1 MVKHIGGLSAR
12 MGRIFI
18 NLKLSYMRKLL
29 FLLLMFITLPAC
41 AQRIDKPGEPYDYY
55 IEIKIEQ
62 RLTENIKAKIKLPE
76 DKTFKYLVDENGKRI
91 TFVGIND
98 IINYMTMRGW
108 TYVNYEN
115 YINEQLLLFRKNV
128 INNTYVK
135 EYILVG
141 KD

>member
-1 MVKHIGGLSAR
+1 
-12 MGRIFI
+12 
-18 NLKLSYMRKLL
+18 MRKLL
-29 FLLLMFITLPAC
+29 FILLLFVTLPAC
-41 AQRIDKPGEPYDYY
+41 SQRIDKPGEPYDYY

-128 INNTYVK
+128 INNTQVK